1 MKLSKNQ
8 STRRGSLAMYD
19 NPRHIKDNR
28 VNARFNDEELEAI
41 NNVASLTGLQKST
54 LVRQATLRFIEEL
67 RAELKGEFD
76 RDYTNL
82 KDAG

>member
-1 MKLSKNQ
+1 
-8 STRRGSLAMYD
+8 MYD
-19 NPRHIKDNR
+19 NPKHIKDQR
-28 VNARFNDEELEAI
+28 INARFNDDEIAAI
-41 NNVASLTGLQKST
+41 NHVAGLTGLQKST

-67 RAELKGEFD
+67 KAELKGEFD

>member
-1 MKLSKNQ
+1 
-8 STRRGSLAMYD
+8 MYD
-19 NPRHIKDNR
+19 NPRHIKDHR
-28 VNARFNDEELEAI
+28 VNARFNDDEIEAI
-41 NNVASLTGLQKST
+41 AQVAGLTGLQKST